1 MMIDIDVTRSRDP
14 DPDQILDTREE
25 EEIVEVGLLEGDT
38 GIHRKEVEGQTLDP
52 ETETDLILK
61 KEKKKDI
68 VDQILEIG
76 EKEMEKMIKEEMIR
90 LLLRSLI

>member
-1 MMIDIDVTRSRDP
+1 MIDIDVTRSRDP